1 MSTPPNTTPP
11 NRTPGITPAS
21 QRGSQTPSP
30 SRAMPSGPIGVAG
43 NQERYIALRSRVHQ
57 KLLSALNMD
66 AMKAVN
72 RDRLRSEVQRV
83 VEGILRED
91 RLPVTMAER
100 YRLVEEI
107 LDEVFGLGPLEPL
120 LKDPNISDIL
130 VNTHK
135 HVFIEKHGK
144 LIETNIRFKDDKH
157 LLHVIE
163 KIVNSVGRRIDES
176 VPLVD
181 ARLADG
187 SRVNAIIPPLAVDG
201 PSLSIRR
208 FGRKV
213 ISNEDMLVNKT
224 MSPSMM
230 EFLRACVQG
239 RMNIVVSGGTGSGK
253 TTFLNCLSR
262 FIPEDER
269 VVTIEDTAELQ
280 LQVENALSFE
290 TRPPNIEGKGMV
302 TQRQLLMTALRMR
315 PDRILLGEVRGG
327 EALDMLQAMG
337 TGVEGSMTTVHAN
350 TPADA
355 FSRLET
361 MVMMAKLDLPSKFV
375 RQQMA
380 SVVHMLVQTAR
391 FSDGTRKVTAIAEVD
406 GIANNEFL
414 VHTVFE
420 FHRTGLRSDGHVEG
434 IFRCLGASA
443 KLIER
448 LRLAGQTLPEGLLTP
463 RDEVVV

>member
-1 MSTPPNTTPP
+1 MS
-11 NRTPGITPAS
+11 
-21 QRGSQTPSP
+21 
-30 SRAMPSGPIGVAG
+30 MPSNIPPRAG
-43 NQERYIALRSRVHQ
+43 SSSPAQPARPAPAGHQERYIALRLRVHQ
-57 KLLSALNMD
+57 KLLSLLNMD

-72 RDRLRSEVQRV
+72 RDRLRGEVQRV

-107 LDEVFGLGPLEPL
+107 LDEVFGLGPLEAL

-144 LIETNIRFKDDKH
+144 LMETSIRFKDDKH
-157 LLHVIE
+157 LLHIIE
-163 KIVNSVGRRIDES
+163 KIVASVGRRIDES

-213 ISNEDMLVNKT
+213 ISNDDILSNKT
-224 MSPSMM
+224 MSPAMM
-230 EFLRACVQG
+230 EFLRACVEA
-239 RMNIVVSGGTGSGK
+239 RTNIVVSGGTGSGK
-253 TTFLNCLSR
+253 TTFLNCLSC
-262 FIPEDER
+262 FIREHER
-269 VVTIEDTAELQ
+269 VITIEDTAELQ

-337 TGVEGSMTTVHAN
+337 TGIEGSMTTVHAN
-350 TPADA
+350 SPADA

-391 FSDGTRKVTAIAEVD
+391 LSDGTRKVTAIAEVD
-406 GIANNEFL
+406 GLDEHNFIVN
-414 VHTVFE
+414 TVFE
-420 FHRTGLRSDGHVEG
+420 FHRTGVRQDGHVEG
-434 IFRCLGASA
+434 VFRCHGSSPKFL
-443 KLIER
+443 ER
-448 LRLAGQTLPEGLLTP
+448 LRLAGQTLPTALLTP
-463 RDEVVV
+463 RDELFV

>member
-1 MSTPPNTTPP
+1 MSTRPTIPTKTLPVP
-11 NRTPGITPAS
+11 RSAAAGRSAAS
-21 QRGSQTPSP
+21 
-30 SRAMPSGPIGVAG
+30 GVQ
-43 NQERYIALRSRVHQ
+43 QERYIALRSKVHQ
-57 KLLSALNMD
+57 KLLAVLNMD

-144 LIETNIRFKDDKH
+144 LIETDIRFKDDRH

-163 KIVNSVGRRIDES
+163 KIVASVGRRIDES

-213 ISNEDMLVNKT
+213 ISNDDMLRNKT
-224 MSPSMM
+224 MSPGMM
-230 EFLRACVQG
+230 DFLRACVEA

-262 FIPEDER
+262 FIPENER
-269 VVTIEDTAELQ
+269 VITIEDTAELQ

-391 FSDGTRKVTAIAEVD
+391 FSDGTRKVTHIAEVD
-406 GIANNEFL
+406 GLHDNNFE
-414 VHTVFE
+414 VRIVYE
-420 FHRTGLRSDGHVEG
+420 FHRTGVQPDGHVNG
-434 IFRCLGASA
+434 VFRCHGASEQF
-443 KLIER
+443 IER
-448 LRLAGQTLPEGLLTP
+448 LRLAGQSLAPGLLEP
-463 RDEVVV
+463 RDEVIV